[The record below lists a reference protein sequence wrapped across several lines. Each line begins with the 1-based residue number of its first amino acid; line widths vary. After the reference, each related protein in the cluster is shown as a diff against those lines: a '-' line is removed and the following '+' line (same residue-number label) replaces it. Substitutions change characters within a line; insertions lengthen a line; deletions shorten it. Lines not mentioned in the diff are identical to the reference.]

1 MLSIPSGNSQSV
13 TSVKCSTFLNL
24 TTFGII
30 FYSSMNLDGGGA
42 GGGHLRRP
50 GLRPQ
55 GGGGK
60 ATQSRPRECHR
71 PHDLSR

>member
-1 MLSIPSGNSQSV
+1 MFHILKSDHIWYYI
-13 TSVKCSTFLNL
+13 L
-24 TTFGII
+24 
-30 FYSSMNLDGGGA
+30 FYSSLILDGGGT